1 MASRQPATTYEGETR
16 EPLQGPKAWVGPLIL
31 DEELRSERQPL
42 RGLYKLTALLLL
54 IGVATDALEKLFG
67 VTSAVVTVQFFDIQ
81 GSQSLLTW
89 FNSMLFLGAAALAA
103 VIARDDPSTRE
114 FDTWSWWAICFGMLA
129 ASADE
134 VIGAHELFLDYLRVQ
149 LHMVG
154 VSHYVWLL
162 PATMFLVGMSVW
174 FIPFASRLPVS
185 VGRRL
190 ILSAMII
197 GGGMIGM
204 EMFGSGQTLLGLGV
218 DLAEHHVGM
227 LRRRGFE
234 DRAEHAARTAPL
246 RPPVDEHDVVLFDR
260 LVEVLGVQ
268 FHGRGHRG
276 QLLRLSLRLSP
287 ARGTG

>member
-114 FDTWSWWAICFGMLA
+114 FDTWSWWAICLGMLA

-204 EMFGSGQTLLGLGV
+204 EMFGSVIEPAIGADHAMMTVVVAGAVQCFEMIGV
-218 DLAEHHVGM
+218 VIA
-227 LRRRGFE
+227 
-234 DRAEHAARTAPL
+234 
-246 RPPVDEHDVVLFDR
+246 
-260 LVEVLGVQ
+260 LVTMAYYIDANDI
-268 FHGRGHRG
+268 R
-276 QLLRLSLRLSP
+276 LRLSFMASNDPEADYRKP
-287 ARGTG
+287 PTP